1 MNELKARGRRSREK
15 GARGE
20 RTIVRLLNENGFPAK
35 RIGAAYVPGPD
46 ISVELLGVERL
57 VEVKSRAHF
66 KQLHDWL
73 AEADI
78 LVLRADR
85 KEPLVVIQW
94 RLALEIARAR

>member
-1 MNELKARGRRSREK
+1 
-15 GARGE
+15 
-20 RTIVRLLNENGFPAK
+20 
-35 RIGAAYVPGPD
+35 
-46 ISVELLGVERL
+46 L